1 MTPLMMA
8 PALML
13 LEALLA
19 EQAPL
24 LREVL
29 VLGQNMN
36 KAQLTK
42 KLATRNSSDLPSSQ
56 LTHN

>member
-8 PALML
+8 QALVL

-24 LREVL
+24 LWEVL
-29 VLGQNMN
+29 VLG
-36 KAQLTK
+36 
-42 KLATRNSSDLPSSQ
+42 
-56 LTHN
+56 